1 MSIEE
6 REGNWDSL
14 TEGDRALSLFTD
26 RYEFTRLFVELLH
39 QEPASEQ
46 LLFLHGDGGNG
57 KSLLLR
63 HLQERCCKRL
73 AAEQWQQQRGRS
85 DAELA
90 HLIENLRPT
99 EFIPVPAVLHDF
111 GQSIGIDRPQDP
123 FYGLL
128 MLRRNLA
135 EATVGLPYRL
145 RFPLYD
151 FACVWYLHQKGKSPQ
166 EIKSLFP
173 LSDVSGA
180 LSTLIDAVSGNAF
193 GAIAKAALDF
203 VVEDLEEK
211 VTLYLSRIGSPKQKI
226 QEIQQQDVDRQLIY
240 NLPRLLAQDLN
251 AAMSQRQAPKR
262 LALFFDTHEAFW
274 GQQKNLSDTLL
285 FERDE
290 WLRRL
295 LRGLN
300 LKAGIVVVV
309 AGREAPRWAEAG
321 TVKPKTE
328 IPSQY
333 LRVRPVSHLAAADAQ
348 VYLQRVGLTD
358 GALRQALIDYASVE
372 PNQVHPLYLGLG
384 ADGVL
389 QAKDRGV
396 QLTAADFTTLPET
409 ADKSKVLITRLLKYV
424 EPEIAYAV
432 YALSACRA
440 FNFELYRLLGQTLDF
455 QSTRPSFEL
464 LTRFSFVWRTQRQ
477 GQTWYRIHDLLRR
490 LNDAEHQETTQRAH
504 TVLRQHYQAQKEAAE
519 AIYHLNR
526 LNWEQGV
533 EVWIVTF
540 DQALRYGRYEQCRK
554 LLEVQSELMIQSD
567 FQLGRI
573 SQSQANYFAQLAQY
587 QEAIQE
593 YHEAIAAYDQALLQ
607 VPDDISALNNKGL
620 TLQCLA
626 EVQATLSQC
635 QNAIQSYAA
644 AIAVF
649 DQALQQAPDDISALN
664 NKGIALQ
671 CLAEVQARLSQYQ
684 EAIQSYAAA
693 VALYDL
699 AILREPGNIMTLNN
713 RGNTFQ
719 RLASVQS
726 TLSYHVAAIQSYE
739 SAIAMFDQALLQA
752 PAYIYALNNKGI
764 TLQSLADVQA
774 TLSQHAEAVQSYTAA
789 IAIFDQV
796 LLRDPDD
803 IYVLNN
809 KGLAMQKLADVQATL
824 SQRTQAIQS
833 YMAAIVAY
841 DQALLQAPDYI
852 QILNNKGSALQSL
865 ADMQATLSQH
875 QEALANRQAAL
886 AAFNHSLQLAPNDEY
901 IRNQRDQLQVLLDE
915 LNDG

>member
-63 HLQERCCKRL
+63 HLRERCCKRL

-309 AGREAPRWAEAG
+309 AGREAPRWGEAG
-321 TVKPKTE
+321 TVKPETE

-333 LRVRPVSHLAAADAQ
+333 LRVRPVGHLAAADAQ

-389 QAKDRGV
+389 QANDRGV

-455 QSTRPSFEL
+455 QPTRPSFEL

-490 LNDAEHQETTQRAH
+490 LNDAERQETTQRAH
-504 TVLRQHYQAQKEAAE
+504 TVLRHHYQAQGEAAE

-526 LNWEQGV
+526 LDWKQGV
-533 EVWIVTF
+533 QAWVKTF
-540 DQALRYGRYEQCRK
+540 DQALQYSRYEQCRT
-554 LLEVQSELMIQSD
+554 LLEVRNELVIRSD
-567 FQLGRI
+567 FQLGRV
-573 SQSQANYFAQLAQY
+573 SRAEADYFAQLARYREAVQEY
-587 QEAIQE
+587 CEAIV
-593 YHEAIAAYDQALLQ
+593 AYDQALL
-607 VPDDISALNNKGL
+607 
-620 TLQCLA
+620 
-626 EVQATLSQC
+626 
-635 QNAIQSYAA
+635 
-644 AIAVF
+644 
-649 DQALQQAPDDISALN
+649 QAPDDISALN
-664 NKGIALQ
+664 NKGSALQ
-671 CLAEVQARLSQYQ
+671 CLADVQARLSQH
-684 EAIQSYAAA
+684 ESAIQSYAAA
-693 VALYDL
+693 
-699 AILREPGNIMTLNN
+699 
-713 RGNTFQ
+713 
-719 RLASVQS
+719 
-726 TLSYHVAAIQSYE
+726 
-739 SAIAMFDQALLQA
+739 
-752 PAYIYALNNKGI
+752 I
-764 TLQSLADVQA
+764 T
-774 TLSQHAEAVQSYTAA
+774 
-789 IAIFDQV
+789 
-796 LLRDPDD
+796 
-803 IYVLNN
+803 
-809 KGLAMQKLADVQATL
+809 
-824 SQRTQAIQS
+824 
-833 YMAAIVAY
+833 AY

-852 QILNNKGSALQSL
+852 QILNNKGLALSSL
-865 ADMQATLSQH
+865 ADVQATLSQH
-875 QEALANRQAAL
+875 QLAMQSYAAAITAYDQALLQAPDYINALNNKGLALRCLADVQATLSQHQLAMQSYAAAITAYDQALLQAPDYINALNNKGSALQCLADVQATLSQDQEALANWQASLAL
-886 AAFNHSLQLAPNDEY
+886 FNRSLQLAPNHES
-901 IRNQRDQLQVLLDE
+901 IRKRRDQLQAFLDE